1 MAVSPRHC
9 RDFLLTA
16 SSASPVANATFDGI
30 VDASITLN
38 NELVE
43 ITEIS
48 DVDRKYISGIK
59 SGTGSAT
66 LYYDR
71 NDAGTK
77 QLETWFNSGT
87 QITMV
92 WKWVEDGSND
102 QTYTCSAFITS
113 IGNAVTMQDV
123 VRQTMSFQLSG
134 PVTFAPA

>member
-9 RDFLLTA
+9 RDFTLIATA
-16 SSASPVANATFDGI
+16 AGPTTATFDGLI
-30 VDASITLN
+30 DASLTLN

-77 QLETWFNSGT
+77 QLETWFNAGT
-87 QITMV
+87 QVTMI
-92 WKWVEDGSND
+92 WKWVEDGTND
-102 QTYTCSAFITS
+102 QTYTCAAFITS